1 MTNMRNSI
9 KILATLI
16 LTMLLFV
23 SCKKEAGFGGLST
36 VTGKVYAK
44 DYKANDPLI
53 IEAEGYTANMKIV
66 ISVDGSGK
74 VLKETR
80 TDNTG
85 SFKFEELRKGS
96 YNIWTF
102 SDCDLC
108 TNNDSVV
115 VQSFEITSRK
125 ETVELDDF
133 NIIL

>member
-1 MTNMRNSI
+1 MNNLKRFSP
-9 KILATLI
+9 LLI
-16 LTMLLFV
+16 LTILLFA

-44 DYKANDPLI
+44 DYKANDPLV

-66 ISVDGSGK
+66 LAVDGSGR

-85 SFKFEELRKGS
+85 SYKFEELRKGT

-108 TNNDSVV
+108 TNNDSIVLKT
-115 VQSFEITSRK
+115 FEVTERK
-125 ETVELDDF
+125 EAVELDDF
-133 NIIL
+133 NVSL